1 MDEVNFVEL
10 DGRMWLFLDGERV
23 VTWSYCDPATYDDP
37 DTDGYEY
44 VEIDMSVFQELT
56 NGREPDE
63 LVYRGGQLF
72 VEPTREQAERDAAKE
87 APDAVTVLK
96 AVFESQPEVLKA
108 IPDEALSTMGYYMQP
123 WEVGENYAIGDLR
136 EYQFKPYRCLQAHT
150 SIADWTPEAAVSLWA
165 RVLAGGGEIPVWEQP
180 ESTNPYMKGDKV
192 HFPTK
197 NDPVYVSTV
206 DNNVWAPNVY
216 GWELEGGE

>member
-1 MDEVNFVEL
+1 MVDPTWIFTDD
-10 DGRMWLFLDGERV
+10 DGRV
-23 VTWSYCDPATYDDP
+23 VIWSYCDPSTYEDSQL
-37 DTDGYEY
+37 DGLNMVVVEDADFRAMCAVCAPEEY
-44 VEIDMSVFQELT
+44 VYR
-56 NGREPDE
+56 NGEFVREPT
-63 LVYRGGQLF
+63 Q
-72 VEPTREQAERDAAKE
+72 EQAERVAAKE

-123 WEVGENYAIGDLR
+123 WEPDKDYAVGDLR
-136 EYQFKPYRCLQAHT
+136 EYQYKPYRCLQAHHA
-150 SIADWTPEAAVSLWA
+150 IQEWNPADAVSLWA
-165 RVLAGGGEIPVWEQP
+165 RVLAGGDETPVWEQP

-197 NDPVYVSTV
+197 DDPVYVSTV
-206 DNNVWAPNVY
+206 DNNVWPPNVY